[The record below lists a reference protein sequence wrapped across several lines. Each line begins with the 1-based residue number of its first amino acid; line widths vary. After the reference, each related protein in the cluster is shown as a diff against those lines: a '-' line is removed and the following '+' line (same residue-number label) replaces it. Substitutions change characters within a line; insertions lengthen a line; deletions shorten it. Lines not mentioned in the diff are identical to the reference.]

1 MSRLGLKLSASLV
14 KVRLA
19 IQETQETLAMLAI
32 KDLAV
37 LRGVLHHL
45 VDYVVVLLMQK
56 EKEGVLRFLI
66 LLPQMAL

>member
-37 LRGVLHHL
+37 LRGVVHHL